1 MTRHRFA
8 IPAFLISVLLASPR
22 AGPAQTFRVAK
33 FNIGG
38 EGGTDRVFVSR
49 GTHVMVVDG
58 STGKVLGDCDAS
70 QPRAST
76 PSPFAIVATTFPEVG
91 STTTD
96 VLLHAERIRFEVS
109 LHSRRARQQRHR
121 RASGVLGPLQ
131 SDRHR
136 RHDAGR

>member
-22 AGPAQTFRVAK
+22 AAVAQTFRVAK

-58 STGKVLGDCDAS
+58 STGKALGDIPD
-70 QPRAST
+70 T
-76 PSPFAIVATTFPEVG
+76 PAGAW
-91 STTTD
+91 
-96 VLLHAERIRFEVS
+96 H
-109 LHSRRARQQRHR
+109 RARPDVAARLHHR
-121 RASGVLGPLQ
+121 RQGKIFVSNEGKSTIQVIDVRTMNVLASWPL
-131 SDRHR
+131 
-136 RHDAGR
+136 AP